1 MNYTE
6 LIKEVVY
13 DCCSLKLTNYL
24 LNKESKEY
32 FACSYLLN
40 EKKIISRTAKI
51 TPKKNGQFVV
61 LWKRI
66 DNGPIKPYH
75 CFDAIDSVVVNVKD
89 ENYFGQ
95 FIFPKAELVNQGV
108 FSTDLKEGKRAIRVY
123 PPWVKVKSKQAI
135 KTQLWQLKYFLHLP
149 NDELVDLNRARILYS

>member
-6 LIKEVVY
+6 KIKETVY
-13 DCCSLKLTNYL
+13 DCCSLKLTNYI
-24 LNKESKEY
+24 LNKESKDY

-40 EKKIISRTAKI
+40 EKRVISRTAKI

-66 DNGPIKPYH
+66 DNRSIMPYH
-75 CFDAIDSVVVNVKD
+75 CFDVIDFVIVNVKD

-95 FIFPKAELVNQGV
+95 FIFPKAELVNQAV

-123 PPWVKVKSKQAI
+123 PPWVEVTSKQAI
-135 KTQLWQLKYFLHLP
+135 KTQLWQLKYFLHLA
-149 NDELVDLNRARILYS
+149 NEKLLDLNRARILYA